1 VIAAEETLPVLQVG
15 THTYSNVTVTTKN
28 PRYIVIMHSEGLA
41 SIKLKE
47 LSKETLKTL
56 GYKVEEPPPASA
68 TKSFLPQNVELD
80 PKIKDIQ
87 EKTVAETKEF
97 VQRLDS
103 KVLIAIL
110 GGIVLLYLFTCYCYM
125 LICKKAGGEPGVL
138 VWLPV
143 LQLFPLLKAAGMSV
157 WWFVLWFVPILNVGV
172 TILWSVKICQARGK
186 SSWLALPLLFP
197 LTSIFTFLYLAFADS
212 LPAEAPARLTFH

>member
-87 EKTVAETKEF
+87 EKTVAEIKEF

-103 KVLIAIL
+103 KMLIAIL
-110 GGIVLLYLFTCYCYM
+110 GGVVLLYLFVCYCFM

-138 VWLPV
+138 VWVPL
-143 LQLFPLLKAAGMSV
+143 LQVFPLLKAASMSPWCV
-157 WWFVLWFVPILNVGV
+157 VLGFVPIINGV
-172 TILWSVKICQARGK
+172 VFIIWFVRICRARGK
-186 SSWLALPLLFP
+186 SSWLALSLLLP
-197 LTSIFTFLYLAFADS
+197 ITSALTFLYLAFADS
-212 LPAEAPARLTFH
+212 LAEEAPARITFN